1 MVCGRSLKTVSKKE
15 NEVIEMNKKQVMASL
30 LVTVSVLGVS
40 PLSALA
46 EEARTT
52 SPVDV
57 VVPAPSETPKVPAEQ
72 GDVPKTPEKDK
83 SQSDTVAPD
92 TPVNPSVPSSSDN
105 GKTETPTKPVTPT
118 PDSEKPTQPSE
129 TPKPK
134 EEDKKTEP
142 ATPKVEEPKETPKTE
157 DLEKPVVPT
166 PEEKKA
172 EENTGVK
179 ASDTPKQT
187 NVTEQQIEEQPIMTN
202 TGHTV
207 VGTKEGQV
215 YVQDASGGVEL
226 KNASE
231 IGAVKQQDGTVALK
245 DEKGE
250 LKVLPKTGTVAS
262 LGMSLVGVLMLVTLG
277 VLKKIKFGD
286 K

>member
-1 MVCGRSLKTVSKKE
+1 MK
-15 NEVIEMNKKQVMASL
+15 KKQVVASL
-30 LVTVSVLGVS
+30 LLAVSVLGTS
-40 PLSALA
+40 PLAALA
-46 EEARTT
+46 EEGKVI

-57 VVPAPSETPKVPAEQ
+57 VVPSPSDNEKVP
-72 GDVPKTPEKDK
+72 VPTEKEEKPKDDKTQTGEVTPE
-83 SQSDTVAPD
+83 
-92 TPVNPSVPSSSDN
+92 TPVNPTIPDNSGGNQEQVKPSEPS
-105 GKTETPTKPVTPT
+105 TEPVEPSTEPSKNEEKKEEPT
-118 PDSEKPTQPSE
+118 PSQEGKKEEKP
-129 TPKPK
+129 
-134 EEDKKTEP
+134 
-142 ATPKVEEPKETPKTE
+142 AETPKTDE
-157 DLEKPVVPT
+157 ATKPITPT

-179 ASDTPKQT
+179 ATEPPKQI
-187 NVTEQQIEEQPIMTN
+187 NVTEEQIEQQPIVTN

-215 YVQDASGGVEL
+215 YVQNPDGAVEL

-262 LGMSLVGVLMLVTLG
+262 LALSLIGVLMLAG
-277 VLKKIKFGD
+277 VALLKKFNKASR
-286 K
+286 

>member
-1 MVCGRSLKTVSKKE
+1 MT
-15 NEVIEMNKKQVMASL
+15 KKQVVASL
-30 LVTVSVLGVS
+30 LVAVSVLGTS
-40 PLSALA
+40 PLAALA
-46 EEARTT
+46 EEGKVT

-57 VVPAPSETPKVPAEQ
+57 VVPSPSDNEKVP
-72 GDVPKTPEKDK
+72 VPTEKEEKPKDDKTQTGEVTPE
-83 SQSDTVAPD
+83 
-92 TPVNPSVPSSSDN
+92 TPVNPTIPDNSGGNQEQVKPSEPS
-105 GKTETPTKPVTPT
+105 TEPVEPSTEP
-118 PDSEKPTQPSE
+118 SKNEEKP
-129 TPKPK
+129 
-134 EEDKKTEP
+134 
-142 ATPKVEEPKETPKTE
+142 AETPKTDE
-157 DLEKPVVPT
+157 ATKPITPT

-179 ASDTPKQT
+179 ATDTPKQT
-187 NVTEQQIEEQPIMTN
+187 NVTEEQIEQQPIVTN

-215 YVQDASGGVEL
+215 YVQNPDGAVEL

-262 LGMSLVGVLMLVTLG
+262 LALSLIGVLMLAG
-277 VLKKIKFGD
+277 VALLKKFNKASR
-286 K
+286 

>member
-1 MVCGRSLKTVSKKE
+1 
-15 NEVIEMNKKQVMASL
+15 MNKKQVMASL
-30 LVTVSVLGVS
+30 LVTVSVLGAS

-57 VVPAPSETPKVPAEQ
+57 VVPTPETSKVPAEQ
-72 GDVPKTPEKDK
+72 GNTPKTPEKDK

-92 TPVNPSVPSSSDN
+92 TPVNPSVPGSTNN
-105 GKTETPTKPVTPT
+105 GKTERPTKPVNSTPE
-118 PDSEKPTQPSE
+118 PEKPTQPSE
-129 TPKPK
+129 TPKQK
-134 EEDKKTEP
+134 EEEKKTAPE
-142 ATPKVEEPKETPKTE
+142 TPKVEKPKETPKTE
-157 DLEKPVVPT
+157 EPAKPSVPT
-166 PEEKKA
+166 QEEKKA

-187 NVTEQQIEEQPIMTN
+187 NVTEQQIEQHPIVTN

-215 YVQDASGGVEL
+215 YVQNPDGAVEL

-262 LGMSLVGVLMLVTLG
+262 LALSLTGVLMLAGIAL
-277 VLKKIKFGD
+277 LKKFNKASR
-286 K
+286 